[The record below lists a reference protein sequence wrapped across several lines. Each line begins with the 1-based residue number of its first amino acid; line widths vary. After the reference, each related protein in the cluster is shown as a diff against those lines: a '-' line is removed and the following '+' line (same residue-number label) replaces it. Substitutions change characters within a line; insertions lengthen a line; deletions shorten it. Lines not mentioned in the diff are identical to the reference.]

1 MANIS
6 IESNDAEA
14 ASCGQYVLLDA
25 FNNDELTDH
34 QAKQKRDD
42 PRIQH
47 DFSAAANGASAWGQT
62 LCCLRVE
69 WAVPGIC

>member
-1 MANIS
+1 MDNIS

-14 ASCGQYVLLDA
+14 ASCGQHVPLDA

-47 DFSAAANGASAWGQT
+47 DFSAAADGASAWGQT

>member
-1 MANIS
+1 MANIPE
-6 IESNDAEA
+6 ESNDAEA
-14 ASCGQYVLLDA
+14 ASCGQCVPLDA

-47 DFSAAANGASAWGQT
+47 DFSAAADGSPAWGQT

>member
-14 ASCGQYVLLDA
+14 ASCGQYVPLDA
-25 FNNDELTDH
+25 FKSEELADH

-42 PRIQH
+42 PRFQH
-47 DFSAAANGASAWGQT
+47 DFSAAADGASAWGQT